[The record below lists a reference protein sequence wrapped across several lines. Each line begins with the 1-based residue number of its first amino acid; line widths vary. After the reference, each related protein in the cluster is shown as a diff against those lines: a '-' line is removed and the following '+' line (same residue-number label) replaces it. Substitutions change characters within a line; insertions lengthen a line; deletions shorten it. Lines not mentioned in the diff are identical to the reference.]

1 LIDNNHPWSSIQEYS
16 LSEIGVF
23 IKVIVRK
30 EAQKK
35 ADDLSQLW
43 LGNNLK
49 YKALQ
54 EVIKDILASVEP
66 KKTPEEEA
74 AEIQNNWVR
83 LKAFFQGRR

>member
-1 LIDNNHPWSSIQEYS
+1 MDNNHPWSSIQNYT
-16 LSEIGVF
+16 LSEIGIF
-23 IKVIVRK
+23 LKVIVRK

-35 ADDLSQLW
+35 ADDLAQLW

-54 EVIKDILASVEP
+54 DIMKDILASVEP

-83 LKAFFQGRR
+83 LKALFQGRR